1 MYRELLSYVPPTVR
15 RNYKGGGTYPNLL
28 DAHPPFQIDGNFG
41 GSAAVLEMLAQ
52 STDNQIIL
60 LPALPDNWTA
70 GYVKGICARGG
81 FELDMR
87 WEDKKVVFLKILSK
101 SAGRTNIKLGDTMI
115 PLVMKK
121 GEIREMRL

>member
-1 MYRELLSYVPPTVR
+1 
-15 RNYKGGGTYPNLL
+15 
-28 DAHPPFQIDGNFG
+28 
-41 GSAAVLEMLAQ
+41 MLAQ

-60 LPALPDNWTA
+60 LPALPDNWTS

-81 FELDMR
+81 FELEMR
-87 WEDKKVVFLKILSK
+87 WKDKKVVFLKILSK
-101 SAGRTNIKLGDTMI
+101 SAGKTNVMLGDKMI